1 MQLRRVTTPTGP
13 SVAIWHAERW
23 VPLRAALAAYATQG
37 RSRPA
42 IVADGVDN
50 VVACLR
56 GGETFREQALTV
68 LDMVQDEDFSG
79 TFDPR
84 PQLPFQP
91 LSFRDFMLYE
101 QHAIDASRGML
112 RRFMPQLA
120 EALAAYEAQTGEP
133 HPELRPKPL
142 WYQQPIYYVG
152 NHLSFIPDGAT
163 VPWPPYTQALDYE
176 LELGVV
182 IAQPLRNATPA
193 QAQAAIGGFVVVNDF
208 SARDVQYPEMTSGF
222 GPVKAKNFAT
232 GMSAVVVTPD
242 EVLPYL
248 DDLTAEVRVNGAVWG
263 TGSTAGR
270 RYSLGEMVAHAAL
283 GESLRPGELLAT
295 GTIPGCSGME
305 TGQWLSP
312 GDEIVLSLARVGS
325 LHNVIGQPE
334 ACPV

>member
-120 EALAAYEAQTGEP
+120 EALAAYEAAWRQRDFPCSRYEKSSGRSSP
-133 HPELRPKPL
+133 SR
-142 WYQQPIYYVG
+142 
-152 NHLSFIPDGAT
+152 GA
-163 VPWPPYTQALDYE
+163 
-176 LELGVV
+176 
-182 IAQPLRNATPA
+182 IA
-193 QAQAAIGGFVVVNDF
+193 
-208 SARDVQYPEMTSGF
+208 M
-222 GPVKAKNFAT
+222 
-232 GMSAVVVTPD
+232 
-242 EVLPYL
+242 
-248 DDLTAEVRVNGAVWG
+248 
-263 TGSTAGR
+263 
-270 RYSLGEMVAHAAL
+270 
-283 GESLRPGELLAT
+283 
-295 GTIPGCSGME
+295 
-305 TGQWLSP
+305 
-312 GDEIVLSLARVGS
+312 
-325 LHNVIGQPE
+325 
-334 ACPV
+334 